1 MNLTPP
7 HHCNLA
13 KEICTKYYWYAWV
26 NPVLLRKGKCLYCIW
41 KLYLFVDGS
50 SSLFVEESLV
60 LMVDGSL
67 TTFVSSVRDCINSNV
82 TKISSSLRCDDW
94 NKKSMLK
101 YALCCSSKCVCATL
115 VFAEGNA
122 PWHKRHLTKLL
133 EINVILV
140 ACHSI
145 SFYSASDSDRSF
157 CTKKKSIGD
166 KSDFHYHTVD
176 FL

>member
-94 NKKSMLK
+94 NKKLMLK
-101 YALCCSSKCVCATL
+101 NDLCCSWKWASTTSFL
-115 VFAEGNA
+115 VEGNA
-122 PWHKRHLTKLL
+122 PSHRTHLTKLPDDFVIFGFIKIL
-133 EINVILV
+133 NCNKYLLCQMFLFQKEI
-140 ACHSI
+140 
-145 SFYSASDSDRSF
+145 Y
-157 CTKKKSIGD
+157 
-166 KSDFHYHTVD
+166 
-176 FL
+176 